1 VIHQQAIVDPKA
13 KLAANVEVGPW
24 TLIGPD
30 VEIEEGTWIGP
41 HVVIRGPTRIGRE
54 NRIYQFATI
63 GEDSPDKKYGGEPT
77 YLEIGDRNIFRECCT
92 VHRGTVQGGGK
103 TKIGNDNLFMA
114 YTHVAHD
121 CTIGN
126 QVVFSNNASVAGH
139 VKVEDYACLGGM
151 VGVHQFCA
159 IGAHS
164 FAAGGAIIVK
174 DVPPFVMV
182 SGHPAESHG
191 LNTVG
196 LERRGYSAN
205 TIAALKRAYKIIFR
219 QSMTLQEAIAELKTM
234 VAETPEMNILIDFLS
249 NSTRGII
256 R

>member
-1 VIHQQAIVDPKA
+1 MISKHAIIDPTA
-13 KLAANVEVGPW
+13 KIGANVQIGPW

-30 VEIEEGTWIGP
+30 VEIGDGTWIGS
-41 HVVIRGPTRIGRE
+41 HIVIRGPTRIGRD
-54 NRIYQFATI
+54 NKIYQFATI
-63 GEDSPDKKYGGEPT
+63 GEDSPDKKYGGEAT

-92 VHRGTVQGGGK
+92 VHRGTVQGGGL

-121 CTIGN
+121 CTVGN

-139 VKVEDYACLGGM
+139 VKVDDYAVLGGM

-164 FAAGGAIIVK
+164 FAAGGAIILK

-182 SGHPAESHG
+182 GGHPAEAHG

-196 LERRGYSAN
+196 LERRGYSPAAV
-205 TIAALKRAYKIIFR
+205 AALKRAYKIIFR
-219 QSMTLQEAIAELKTM
+219 QSLTLQEAISELKSM
-234 VAETPEMNILIDFLS
+234 SAENPDFNILIDFLS
-249 NSTRGII
+249 NSTRGIL

>member
-1 VIHQQAIVDPKA
+1 MIHQQAIVDPKA

>member
-1 VIHQQAIVDPKA
+1 VIDKHAIVDPKA
-13 KLAANVEVGPW
+13 KVAANVHIGPW

-41 HVVIRGPTRIGRE
+41 HVVVRGPTKIGRD

-77 YLEIGDRNIFRECCT
+77 RLEIGERNIFRECCT
-92 VHRGTVQGGGK
+92 VHRGTVQGGGI
-103 TKIGNDNLFMA
+103 TRIGSDNLFMA

-121 CTIGN
+121 CIIGN

-139 VKVEDYACLGGM
+139 VKVDDYASLGGM
-151 VGVHQFCA
+151 VGVHQFCV

-164 FAAGGAIIVK
+164 FAAGASVILK
-174 DVPPFVMV
+174 DVPPFVIV

-191 LNTVG
+191 LNTIG
-196 LERRGYSAN
+196 LERRGYSTN
-205 TIAALKRAYKIIFR
+205 TIAALKRAYKFVFR
-219 QSMTLQEAIAELKTM
+219 QSLTVQEAIPELKNM
-234 VAETPEMNILIDFLS
+234 AEETPEINVLIDFLAR
-249 NSTRGII
+249 STRGIV

>member
-1 VIHQQAIVDPKA
+1 VIDKHAIVDPKA
-13 KLAANVEVGPW
+13 KLAANVVVGPW

-30 VEIEEGTWIGP
+30 VEIEEGTTIAS

-63 GEDSPDKKYGGEPT
+63 GEDSPDKKYSGERT
-77 YLEIGDRNIFRECCT
+77 YLEIGDRNIFRESCSI
-92 VHRGTVQGGGK
+92 HRGTAQGGGI

-121 CTIGN
+121 CTVGN
-126 QVVFSNNASVAGH
+126 EVVFSNNASIAGH
-139 VKVEDYACLGGM
+139 VKVEDFVCLGGM

-164 FAAGGAIIVK
+164 FAAGGAMIIK

-182 SGHPAESHG
+182 SGYPAEAHG
-191 LNTVG
+191 LNSVG
-196 LERRGYSAN
+196 LERRGYSAA
-205 TIAALKRAYKIIFR
+205 TIVALRRAYKIIFR
-219 QSMTLQEAIAELKTM
+219 QTLTLQEAISELKTM
-234 VAETPEMNILIDFLS
+234 VVENPEIQILIDFLS
-249 NSTRGII
+249 NSTRGIV

>member
-1 VIHQQAIVDPKA
+1 MIDKHAIVDPTA
-13 KLAANVEVGPW
+13 KIAPNVVVGPW

-30 VEIEEGTWIGP
+30 VEIEEGTWIAS

-54 NRIYQFATI
+54 NKIYQFATI
-63 GEDSPDKKYGGEPT
+63 GEDSPDKKYSGERT
-77 YLEIGDRNIFRECCT
+77 YLEIGDRNVFRESCT
-92 VHRGTVQGGGK
+92 IHRGTAQGGGI

-121 CTIGN
+121 CTVGN

-139 VKVEDYACLGGM
+139 VKVEDYVCLGGM

-164 FAAGGAIIVK
+164 FAAAGSIILK

-182 SGHPAESHG
+182 SGYPAEAHG

-196 LERRGYSAN
+196 LERRGYNAN

-219 QSMTLQEAIAELKTM
+219 QTLTLQEAMNELKTM
-234 VAETPEMNILIDFLS
+234 TAEYVDTQILIDFLS
-249 NSTRGII
+249 NSTRGIV